1 MPVDGQGAM
10 SMIAVTGATGHLG
23 RLVLENLLERGME
36 PARIAALVRSPE
48 KAEGLAALSVQ
59 VRRADYSQPETL
71 GPALQG
77 VEKLLLVSS
86 SEMGRRA
93 EQHRN
98 VVEAARAAGVK
109 LLAYTSILKADTSA
123 MQLAAEH
130 RATEEAIRASGL
142 PFVFLRNGW
151 YLENYTGNLASALE
165 HGALLGSAG
174 EGRVSA
180 ATRAD
185 FAAAAAAV
193 LTGPGHENRAYE
205 LGGDEAFTLA
215 ELAGIVAEVSGRPV
229 EYRDL
234 PEEAYAGVLAGFGL
248 PEAFARVL
256 ADSDRGI
263 ARGELFTDSGDLA
276 RLIGRPTTPPWEAV
290 AAALR
295 A

>member
-1 MPVDGQGAM
+1 
-10 SMIAVTGATGHLG
+10 MIAVTGATGHLG

>member
-1 MPVDGQGAM
+1 M

-23 RLVLENLLERGME
+23 RLVVENLLERGVE
-36 PARIAALVRSPE
+36 PARIVALVRSPE
-48 KAEGLAALSVQ
+48 KASGLAARGVQ
-59 VRRADYSQPETL
+59 VRHADYSRPETL

-86 SEMGRRA
+86 SEVGKRA

-98 VVEAARAAGVK
+98 VVEAARSAGVK

-130 RATEEAIRASGL
+130 KASEEGIRASGI

-151 YLENYTGNLASALE
+151 YLENYTGNLAPALE
-165 HGALLGSAG
+165 HGALLGSAE

-185 FAAAAAAV
+185 FAAAAGAV
-193 LTGPGHENRAYE
+193 LTGTGHENRVYE
-205 LGGDEAFTLA
+205 LGGDESFTLA
-215 ELAGIVAEVSGRPV
+215 ELAGIIAEASGRPV

-234 PEEAYAGVLAGFGL
+234 PEEAYAGVLAGVGL

-276 RLIGRPTTPPWEAV
+276 RLIGQPATSPRDAV